1 MKIGGAQLI
10 CLVAGVFLLALGS
23 GLAGGRWA
31 IEREGLLSPKP
42 SQVDQI
48 PDESKPA
55 EPVTNAPAEATPSL
69 SPSETSTLPPA
80 ATEQN
85 PPLPFAAGM
94 GQSPASAGPAST
106 PVAGPPADKA
116 SKSPVRYVVQA
127 VSTPSRNDASAARKR
142 IMNAGYSA
150 GIFEVDLGER
160 GKWYRVYIGPYDTE
174 TEAQQVLTSVKQI
187 SGFTSSFVKP
197 LE

>member
-1 MKIGGAQLI
+1 MNIRIGQLI
-10 CLVAGVFLLALGS
+10 CLVTGVFLLALGS

-31 IEREGLLSPKP
+31 IQREGILSSKP
-42 SQVDQI
+42 SRVDQI

-55 EPVTNAPAEATPSL
+55 EPLTKA
-69 SPSETSTLPPA
+69 PSESASDAVSVDTLTLPPVT
-80 ATEQN
+80 TEQN
-85 PPLPFAAGM
+85 LPLP
-94 GQSPASAGPAST
+94 SPDMVPSASNVPA
-106 PVAGPPADKA
+106 AGPPADKLL
-116 SKSPVRYVVQA
+116 KPPIRYVVQA
-127 VSTPSRNDASAARKR
+127 VSTPSRNDASVARKK

-160 GKWYRVYIGPYDTE
+160 GKWYRVYIGPFDTE
-174 TEAQQVLTSVKQI
+174 TEAMQVLTSVKQI

>member
-1 MKIGGAQLI
+1 MNIRIGQLI
-10 CLVAGVFLLALGS
+10 CLVTGVFLLALGS

-31 IEREGLLSPKP
+31 IQREGILSSKP
-42 SQVDQI
+42 SRVDQI

-55 EPVTNAPAEATPSL
+55 EPLTKAPSESASDAVSVDTLTLPPVTTEQNLPLPSPDMVQSSSNAPAAGL
-69 SPSETSTLPPA
+69 S
-80 ATEQN
+80 
-85 PPLPFAAGM
+85 
-94 GQSPASAGPAST
+94 
-106 PVAGPPADKA
+106 ADKP
-116 SKSPVRYVVQA
+116 SKSPIRYVVQA
-127 VSTPSRNDASAARKR
+127 VSTPSRNDASVARKK

-160 GKWYRVYIGPYDTE
+160 GKWYRVYIGPFDTE
-174 TEAQQVLTSVKQI
+174 TEAMQVLTSVKQI